1 MNELYTRVRKNY
13 NLPPDSILMKFYT
26 APLLVTLASLQIA
39 SAASYTNYSSIAVAG
54 TSYSGYNV
62 AKFDTSLGTLTGV
75 QVTVPIS
82 ELQGSALV
90 TNPTLGTV
98 SINNFDSTY
107 YVYGSSGSLGYTG
120 QVVGIGFSGV
130 STLPDWNTSTIAPS
144 ASQPVSIV
152 SGQSYAV
159 TPETITSGY
168 FAAYSGSGNVTFE
181 IKNNFTITTTGAAY
195 TVDTSGA
202 GANSQVAV
210 TYTYTPIPEPSAA
223 LLGGLGMLGLIRRRR

>member
-1 MNELYTRVRKNY
+1 
-13 NLPPDSILMKFYT
+13 MKT
-26 APLLVTLASLQIA
+26 TISLLVALSSLQIA
-39 SAASYTNYSSIAVAG
+39 SAASYTNYSSITVAG
-54 TSYSGYNV
+54 SSYSGYNV
-62 AKFDTSLGTLTGV
+62 AKFDASLGTLTGV

-98 SINNFDSTY
+98 SVNNFDSTY

-130 STLPDWNTSTIAPS
+130 ATSPDWNSTTIGGS
-144 ASQPVSIV
+144 ASQTFSVTP
-152 SGQSYAV
+152 GQSYAV
-159 TPETITSGY
+159 TPETITSTY
-168 FAAYSGSGNVTFE
+168 WSAYSGSGNVTFE
-181 IKNNFTITTTGAAY
+181 IKNNFTITTTGASY

-210 TYTYTPIPEPSAA
+210 TYTYTPIPEPVAA
-223 LLGGLGMLGLIRRRR
+223 LLGGIGLITLFRRRR